1 MHDIAG
7 QSQQKIHTQKI
18 LHPATSICALE
29 ADGPRKITGAKGI
42 HVTDA
47 DGHKVID
54 GIAGLWCANV
64 GHGRVEIADA
74 MRDATLDLDYFH
86 TFGGHTNATQEA
98 LAEELMAM
106 APEGLSHVFFGC
118 SGSDAND
125 TLVKIAWQYNAVRG
139 KPEKRKIIS
148 RWQAYHGTSIST
160 ASLTG
165 LKGFHKAF
173 GLPLDFVKHTDF
185 PHFYS
190 QAEEGEDEA
199 AFTARLLAR
208 LERLIEEE
216 GADTIAAF
224 IGEPIMG
231 AGGVV
236 TPPKGYWQG
245 VQDICRRNDIL
256 IIADEVVCG
265 YGRTGHNFGSG
276 LYGIKPDMMATAKGL
291 TAGIFPMSAAF
302 ISREIHDVMRTAS
315 KELGGFSH
323 GYTYSGHPVG
333 AAVAL
338 KVLEIM
344 KREKLVENAATTGA
358 YFHDRLRDA
367 FKGHAHVGEIR
378 GAGLVAAIQ
387 LMEDAS
393 SKTFLDPARKLAARI
408 SEDCYRRGLVIR
420 PLPTMNSLA
429 LSPPLTL
436 NRDDVDAIVDIAKAG
451 IDAVMAAEA

>member
-1 MHDIAG
+1 MHDIAR
-7 QSQQKIHTQKI
+7 QSQQKIHKQKI
-18 LHPATSICALE
+18 LHPATSISALE
-29 ADGPRKITGAKGI
+29 ADGPRKIADAQGI

-47 DGHKVID
+47 DGHKAID

-64 GHGRVEIADA
+64 GHGRAEIADA
-74 MRDATLDLDYFH
+74 MRDAALKLDYFH
-86 TFGGHTNATQEA
+86 TFGGHTNDMQEA
-98 LAEELMAM
+98 LADELIAM

-125 TLVKIAWQYNAVRG
+125 TLVKIAWQYNAMRG

-165 LKGFHKAF
+165 LKSFHKAF

-190 QAEEGEDEA
+190 QAEDGEDET
-199 AFTARLLAR
+199 AFSARLLSR
-208 LERLIEEE
+208 LEQLIEEE

-236 TPPKGYWQG
+236 TPPEGYWQG
-245 VQDICRRNDIL
+245 IQDICRRNDIL

-265 YGRTGHNFGSG
+265 YGRTGHNFGSD

-302 ISREIHDVMRTAS
+302 ISQEIHDVMRTAS
-315 KELGGFSH
+315 RELGGFSH

-344 KREKLVENAATTGA
+344 KREQLVENAATTGA
-358 YFHDRLRDA
+358 YFHQQLREA

-387 LMEDAS
+387 LMADAD
-393 SKTFLDPARKLAARI
+393 SKTFLDPTRKLAAKI
-408 SEDCYRRGLVIR
+408 SEECYRRGLVIR

-436 NRDDVDAIVDIAKAG
+436 ARGDVDDIVEITKAG
-451 IDAVMAAEA
+451 IDAVMAAGS

>member
-7 QSQQKIHTQKI
+7 QSQQKIHKQKI

-29 ADGPRKITGAKGI
+29 ADGPRKIASAKGI

-47 DGHKVID
+47 DGHTVID
-54 GIAGLWCANV
+54 GIAGLWCAGV
-64 GHGRVEIADA
+64 GHGRTEIADA
-74 MRDATLDLDYFH
+74 MRQAAIDLDYFH
-86 TFGGHTNATQEA
+86 TFGGHTNQAQEL
-98 LAEELMAM
+98 LAEELIAM
-106 APEGLSHVFFGC
+106 APDGLSHVFFGC

-125 TLVKIAWQYNAVRG
+125 TLVKIAWQYNTMRG
-139 KPEKRKIIS
+139 KPEKRKVIS

-165 LKGFHKAF
+165 LKGFHRAF
-173 GLPLDFVKHTDF
+173 SLPLDFAKHTDF

-190 QAEEGEDEA
+190 QATDGENEA
-199 AFTARLLAR
+199 AFTARLLHR
-208 LERLIEEE
+208 LEQLIVEE
-216 GADTIAAF
+216 GADTVAAF

-245 VQDICRRNDIL
+245 VQEICRRHDIL
-256 IIADEVVCG
+256 LIADEVVCG
-265 YGRTGHNFGSG
+265 YGRTGHNFGSD
-276 LYGIKPDMMATAKGL
+276 LYSIKPDMMATAKGL

-302 ISREIHDVMRTAS
+302 ISEEIHNVMRTAS

-344 KREKLVENAATTGA
+344 KREKLVENAKATGA
-358 YFHDRLRDA
+358 YFHDQLRAA
-367 FKGHAHVGEIR
+367 FNGHPHVGEIR

-387 LMEDAS
+387 LMADAP
-393 SKTFLDPARKLAARI
+393 SKTFLDSARKLAAKI
-408 SEDCYRRGLVIR
+408 SEECYRRGLVIR

-429 LSPPLTL
+429 LSPPLTVS
-436 NRDDVDAIVDIAKAG
+436 RDDIDTIIDIAKAG
-451 IDAVMAAEA
+451 IDSVMGTEA

>member
-1 MHDIAG
+1 MHDIAR
-7 QSQQKIHTQKI
+7 QSQQKIHKQKI

-29 ADGPRKITGAKGI
+29 ADGPRKIADAQGI

-47 DGHKVID
+47 DGHKAID

-64 GHGRVEIADA
+64 GHGRAEIADA
-74 MRDATLDLDYFH
+74 MRDAALKLDYFH
-86 TFGGHTNATQEA
+86 TFGGHTNDMQEA
-98 LAEELMAM
+98 LADELIAM

-125 TLVKIAWQYNAVRG
+125 TLVKIAWQYNAMRG

-165 LKGFHKAF
+165 LKSFHKAF

-190 QAEEGEDEA
+190 QAEDGEDET
-199 AFTARLLAR
+199 AFSARLLSR
-208 LERLIEEE
+208 LEQLIEEE
-216 GADTIAAF
+216 GADTIASF

-236 TPPKGYWQG
+236 TPPEGYWQG
-245 VQDICRRNDIL
+245 IQDICRRNDIL

-302 ISREIHDVMRTAS
+302 ISHEIHDVMRTAS
-315 KELGGFSH
+315 RKLGGFSH

-344 KREKLVENAATTGA
+344 KREQLVENAATTGA
-358 YFHDRLRDA
+358 YFHQQLREA

-387 LMEDAS
+387 LMADAD
-393 SKTFLDPARKLAARI
+393 SKTFLDPTRKLAAKV
-408 SEDCYRRGLVIR
+408 SEECYRRGLVTR
-420 PLPTMNSLA
+420 PLPTMSSLA

-436 NRDDVDAIVDIAKAG
+436 ARGDVDDIVEITKAG
-451 IDAVMAAEA
+451 IDAVMAAGS